1 MIETEVRGLAALQR
15 KKEQV
20 VRDLHGGPL
29 LDAMRDCT
37 LWVANDAKRLAPVD
51 VGRLRASLT
60 PEVRPHGN
68 DVWGI
73 VGSNVTYAPYVETG
87 TRPHW
92 PPLSAVETWARRHGL
107 TAFVVAR
114 AIARRGTKAVHYLE
128 RAFRQNEGRIVDRI
142 GKAVKEILDK

>member
-51 VGRLRASLT
+51 VGRLRGRLT

-107 TAFVVAR
+107 TALVGAR
-114 AIARRGTKAVHYLE
+114 ATAPRR
-128 RAFRQNEGRIVDRI
+128 R
-142 GKAVKEILDK
+142 